1 MNKAERAL
9 NELNEMDELADVSS
23 PVHRLPALSK
33 LLTTLI
39 FIIIPMSYGRHDL
52 TVIWMA
58 VYPYIVFQLSR
69 IPFRTCLRKIRFL
82 LPFVIFAGIFN
93 PLFDTEILI
102 NLGKIYL
109 SGGQVSF
116 IVLVIKGVLALSGAF
131 LLAAT
136 ARIDAVCAALRRLH
150 VPPIFTT
157 LILLTYRY
165 VSVMTEEVAVMTDA
179 YHLRAPHQ
187 KGIHISAWGSF
198 FGQLLL
204 RTMDRA
210 KALYASMELRGYA
223 GEFPS
228 SGNERMTVKGVLWV
242 LCWTVFFLIFRTMDV
257 AALIVNPFAG

>member
-1 MNKAERAL
+1 MNKVERAL

-39 FIIIPMSYGRHDL
+39 FIIITMSYGRHDL

-116 IVLVIKGVLALSGAF
+116 IVIVIKGVLALSGAF

-165 VSVMTEEVAVMTDA
+165 GGPLIPKASPSKVLQETIHWPCISV
-179 YHLRAPHQ
+179 
-187 KGIHISAWGSF
+187 
-198 FGQLLL
+198 
-204 RTMDRA
+204 
-210 KALYASMELRGYA
+210 
-223 GEFPS
+223 PS
-228 SGNERMTVKGVLWV
+228 S
-242 LCWTVFFLIFRTMDV
+242 LISITGAPV
-257 AALIVNPFAG
+257 AGTNTYLPMFSFSISSSRFSSA